1 MHPKSFIWGRHI
13 ASVSDATSLLELSE
27 NASSQSRILL
37 ILLADF
43 DTISKFVQLKVFLVE
58 IKDAF
63 ILVSLVSLDTDPTNI
78 DVLGNLLL
86 CNIFEQN
93 YSSYNFVDCILSPY
107 LLDDF

>member
-1 MHPKSFIWGRHI
+1 M
-13 ASVSDATSLLELSE
+13 
-27 NASSQSRILL
+27 LL

-63 ILVSLVSLDTDPTNI
+63 ILVSLVSLDTEPTNT
-78 DVLGNLLL
+78 DFWGNLLL
-86 CNIFEQN
+86 HNIFEQN

-107 LLDDF
+107 LLDNF